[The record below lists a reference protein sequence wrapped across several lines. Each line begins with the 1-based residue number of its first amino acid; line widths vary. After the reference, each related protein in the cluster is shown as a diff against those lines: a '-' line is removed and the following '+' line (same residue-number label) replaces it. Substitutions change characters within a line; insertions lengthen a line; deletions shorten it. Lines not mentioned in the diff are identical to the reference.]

1 MSVEGGLFV
10 RGLLTFKRKVH
21 STTGS
26 KAVSVVELVGGGGGR
41 ELHANLPR
49 KEDTKGERLA
59 LAICQAL
66 RTNGGRG
73 LYLKN
78 LLRAATES

>member
-41 ELHANLPR
+41 ELAV
-49 KEDTKGERLA
+49 KVRLM
-59 LAICQAL
+59 L
-66 RTNGGRG
+66 
-73 LYLKN
+73 
-78 LLRAATES
+78 